1 MVDSVSSGLAKA
13 APRRLPPTPVTKEG
27 ETLPTLASVK
37 IENIKSLPKLIGLAS
52 ELASQGPPIDH
63 AKIARVREAI
73 VLGTYRVRPE
83 AIADALLRFSGKD
96 AA

>member
-13 APRRLPPTPVTKEG
+13 APRRLPPTKEG
-27 ETLPTLASVK
+27 VTLSNLASVK
-37 IENIKSLPKLIGLAS
+37 IENIKSLPKLIDLAS

-73 VLGTYRVRPE
+73 ILGTYRVRPE
-83 AIADALLRFSGKD
+83 AIADALLRFGGKD